1 MGTKSKD
8 KYLVMSKEMQRSN
21 FAIIIQPLERHAVR
35 HAIDFMTKQ
44 GFTVGSIIHDGF
56 FVEKK
61 TGINEKPAILTDI
74 GNYVEE
80 KTGMKMNFG
89 WEEFVSV

>member
-21 FAIIIQPLERHAVR
+21 FAIILQPLERHAVR

-56 FVEKK
+56 FIEKNTK
-61 TGINEKPAILTDI
+61 EKPDI
-74 GNYVEE
+74 IPAVDAYVR
-80 KTGMKMNFG
+80 KNTGMELNFAWG
-89 WEEFVSV
+89 NFDA